1 MMDKRQGYR
10 KRDCDERKWD
20 KKKSKWDKDKEKES
34 EEIRKGEWNMR
45 AIGFNEEF
53 S

>member
-20 KKKSKWDKDKEKES
+20 KKKSKCDKDKEKES
-34 EEIRKGEWNMR
+34 EEIRKRDR
-45 AIGFNEEF
+45 ARKKYEGNRF
-53 S
+53 